1 MITLQYVIS
10 SFLLIIPFIIAGVI
24 EATVNKLF
32 LKTGRVLDLRRATYT
47 AGGAAAPGSGER
59 TVFQLNA
66 TTGTYQLIGS
76 NSPYVFF
83 GATGAPTS
91 LSDYDTKFTVV
102 FTSPLEF
109 NIQQEDVSA
118 PVAVGSFSDFR
129 KFSHNQY
136 LLYRYNYG
144 QWLSIALAGVFAISL
159 FRILNKELTIS
170 NIIQAAKKFRIGA
183 FGIDT
188 SMEDKGGYTI
198 IKAVKAFSNL
208 LGWIVSFFVFPTSN
222 LMFYISFIAITITF
236 LISFFMTAEQYNQKM
251 DQRWKTIM
259 AFSFIGVIV
268 LFIGFRYLSDKSDP
282 EKVKLRISTTNQ
294 GITTGI
300 NDPLNA
306 AAVDALAQAGT
317 TISVN
322 EANSVAQDAANI

>member
-32 LKTGRVLDLRRATYT
+32 LKTGRVLDLQEANAYT
-47 AGGAAAPGSGER
+47 SGGVTAPGVGER
-59 TVFQLNA
+59 SVFTL
-66 TTGTYQLIGS
+66 TTTTGGTYQLIGS

-83 GATGAPTS
+83 GAAGVAAPAS

-102 FTSPLEF
+102 FTSPLDF
-109 NIQQEDVSA
+109 NIQQEDVSG
-118 PVAVGSFSDFR
+118 PVASGSFSGFR
-129 KFSHNQY
+129 KFSHNEY

-188 SMEDKGGYTI
+188 SMEDKGGYTV

-236 LISFFMTAEQYNQKM
+236 LISFFMTAEQYDQKM
-251 DQRWKTIM
+251 DQQWKTIM

-282 EKVKLRISTTNQ
+282 EKVKLRISTTE
-294 GITTGI
+294 I
-300 NDPLNA
+300 NNRINP
-306 AAVDALAQAGT
+306 AAVDALAQAGQ

-322 EANSVAQDAANI
+322 DANSVAQDAANI